1 MANKTS
7 SGQARQKTTS
17 ADLEKIEAAKI
28 EVEKISEDIV
38 KETSKQQ
45 QTLSPKDVDVSQY
58 VTVRNGFQGRLIY
71 KSSRTGE
78 RFIWDRFGSEQEMEL
93 RELRN
98 ARNSSKKFFINNWFM
113 FDDDWVVDY
122 LGVKQYYKNA
132 VSIEDFDNIFSK
144 PAGELKKIIQGMSAG
159 QKRSAAYRARQ
170 LIADGEIDSN
180 KSIAVLEEALGI
192 ELVER

>member
-1 MANKTS
+1 MATSTTKKTS
-7 SGQARQKTTS
+7 VAISGEDTS
-17 ADLEKIEAAKI
+17 TVSAEPEKK
-28 EVEKISEDIV
+28 
-38 KETSKQQ
+38 
-45 QTLSPKDVDVSQY
+45 LSPKDVDMSQY

-78 RFIWDRFGSEQEMEL
+78 RFVWDNFGAEQEMEL

-113 FDDDWVVDY
+113 FDDDWIVDF

-132 VSIEDFDNIFSK
+132 VSIEDFDNMFSK
-144 PAGELKKIIQGMSAG
+144 PANELKKIIQGMSAG

-180 KSIAVLEEALGI
+180 KSIAVLEDALGI

>member
-1 MANKTS
+1 MATGTTKKT
-7 SGQARQKTTS
+7 QATTS
-17 ADLEKIEAAKI
+17 IEHT
-28 EVEKISEDIV
+28 VESAEP
-38 KETSKQQ
+38 KQK
-45 QTLSPKDVDVSQY
+45 LSPKEVDMSQY

-78 RFIWDRFGSEQEMEL
+78 KFVWDHFGAEQEMEL

-113 FDDDWVVDY
+113 FDDDWIVDF
-122 LGVKQYYKNA
+122 LGVNQYYKNA
-132 VSIEDFDNIFSK
+132 VRIEDFDKMFGR
-144 PAGELKKIIQGMSAG
+144 PAGELKKIIREMSDG